1 MPPFQLPF
9 QTPDGRT
16 PLQQLRDEYSVPLN
30 ERGGIDYDKLR
41 GTFAGPEE
49 APQQIQQQPQKDP
62 RETAAIR
69 KQIALRAAQRI
80 VKDGNYS
87 AAPRIIRKD
96 GTNEVLP
103 DIQTPAGWFRK
114 ESVTSKGEHSG
125 GFGDFLWNR
134 GGEVG
139 GYEITKSRELN
150 DIVSDEDINVM
161 LQDISNRN
169 YAQFGEENTID
180 PNEFKSLLKTQS
192 LAKAMFTEMV
202 ENKVDW
208 GGADENNFKKIF
220 RSLPPN
226 EQLMFS
232 NALDTMTEDGGI
244 NEGPIWRFV
253 DSLAR
258 GVSSVAHVGE
268 GIANLIGSKSD
279 EQIEG
284 EQIEAGA
291 KALVDAKLEE
301 AGMVGN
307 VFNTAAEILPP
318 MLAGGYVG
326 KGASAVAA
334 VAGAGAKVAGGVGSA
349 AGMGYW
355 FDMTAGDVKDRLR
368 AAGLDDTQA
377 TLFATPSAAA
387 IASMEL
393 LQVGRLIKGFK
404 GNNAG
409 LLAQVT
415 KNSSG
420 FKEKLLQ
427 NTITKAGKE
436 AMKTGLKEGGQ
447 EALQQAVEE
456 GTMFLASKM
465 HDSEFDLGESFDN
478 VRNAFTDSVFAM
490 ALIGAPGAV
499 SKSLSE
505 KRGIESLRARM
516 AIMDSTVSEKID
528 ELVDLNHGSQ
538 DPQNFNELLDWAT
551 NPERAD
557 EAFPEIL
564 RQATEGEGGVLN
576 APIESVIEFMGD
588 RLKSGVVESIN
599 RNRERLLE
607 GRDEA
612 WEYLDTSI
620 EEALG
625 NAKEREGHQGVADIL
640 IGHLENN
647 PAIADKFGDLISSG
661 NLSRE
666 AFKKLILASGDAFK
680 KDGSVNTETASG
692 KLMLELMD
700 HIEKTGGDA
709 KVKIAAPGTFVV
721 ASTGQERNLTAVE
734 LMGLE
739 AADFNAWVGEVSG
752 QPGQYIPEAR
762 AGHLEGSM
770 PPVIVEG
777 AIHDEGIGPN
787 MSAAQERARL
797 INEFIPDQK
806 FVLPTNLLRLGNQN
820 KRQRKIFNDVMQNNI
835 YQWIR
840 QRQGGEAQVDGRDKL
855 GVDVAADP
863 RAVATLDS
871 ARDFGGESQNQ
882 GQLGA
887 SVLGPEY
894 DATRQPIPNRGLA
907 QVPDSVLQPAPAEIL
922 PTAPAG
928 TQPMVS
934 AEEQVPA
941 TVETQQQAAT
951 TSSTQQQDAAV
962 DDMLAEFD
970 QPEAEQAPLDD
981 AGVERV
987 ANTIGDMFSDQGVE
1001 ENQERIFET
1010 IETAKTGEGEAK
1022 ITAQRDLLNIM
1033 SQLADGKIVA
1043 YEEHTW
1049 EPIPE
1054 EELEVKKLG
1063 DSFERLVGMGYL
1075 DNLSDYSSRDVR
1087 KRGLDPEAALQAAVE
1102 INRRRSI
1109 GEEVSRE
1116 DMDNII
1122 FEKHTGQERQVQR
1135 TSEPAV
1141 DAKKK
1146 GLKVDPSTQQVSPRS
1161 QMTPGE
1167 FVFSEPGS
1175 RGIAQIGKA
1184 DEEEKRVEAVAKRGD
1199 RFPEIYRPEEA
1210 APEPMRGDPVAQAE
1224 QGIRPG
1230 KDYEGYEEFRAE
1242 GVVNWDKEPNDSK
1255 LSQFM
1260 EEWNQ
1265 IEKELP
1271 EGVKLHVGMDVRG
1284 DNKSIDIAIMEVS
1297 RAQRGQGKA
1306 SKAIKMLTD
1315 LADKH
1320 DVIVTLDPAAK
1331 LSETGVGLGQ
1341 NQLEAWYE
1349 RSGWKKHSEQSH
1361 FLRRPQKPSSSA
1373 AQAEQAAPQEG
1384 RQPLFKSSSP
1394 SFDIELQ
1401 QKAVDAFG
1409 DEAGAYINALKDL
1422 TDDQDIAQAITS
1434 LVAKNIGDS
1443 VDETI
1448 QNVLSN
1454 MEDLG
1459 TRTKEVDGRK
1469 VIDDTPIT
1477 IKEASEPITP
1487 QTGPVVS
1494 EAEGVSW
1501 WGSLTENE
1509 RLEHLREGF
1518 DLLRIQLKQA
1528 GLAGIDFLEYSVGML
1543 TASRDDKFAGGVIG
1557 QIVPIAGT
1565 MSEVAA
1571 IEIYFTPGVGKDFG
1585 AFFADVIMKDD
1596 LSKEGYRIVSAA
1608 SLLPSDW
1615 AKATAAGSLT
1625 SHSNRVKDHRAI
1637 IEDLI
1642 KEKMDF
1648 VISDRVKS
1656 FYSGPDGLFEED
1668 IDNDSVPETLEYL
1681 LAQSEKY
1688 EKEFNDSMED
1698 IIREVMFNIDSVAY
1712 DSKTGL
1718 VNLKKLAPFL
1728 ERPTERIAEKFSD
1741 VDNIKDVFAAYIVK
1755 ELPSAI
1761 QAEVIQTESRRAEG
1775 VEREEKKRGDKKKI
1789 TPTDIAT
1796 EFVRLFIEKGTEDS
1810 RVAAW
1815 YGDATDIEK
1824 LQFHKAL
1831 AYLGYADKAVL
1842 RRRSKVDSFPGII
1855 EEFLK
1860 YKDFRVRSTAPTLTQ
1875 EQIDSIMVVKEAP
1888 VEAAVM
1894 ANAADFAHVITLKKL
1909 ADVDDVR
1916 RNKYTKQGKGR
1927 KREAGETAAGIIR
1940 KLYDAVP
1947 DFGFDPVFTVE
1958 SSTKPVPQD
1967 SDFDLVYKDGAE
1979 YRFHADMFVS
1989 EERVNFKI
1997 GDRVAV
2003 DLLSFA
2009 FNSEG
2014 KPTNKYKPKTKEKV
2028 IKDLF
2033 KNYGFLRAKVKGN
2046 SISATNSNGNKIHII
2061 FEDGGINIVND
2072 GGSEA
2077 AAEEIKAFSTKL
2089 STYSDEMLTGGD
2101 EEDVTD
2107 SPAGWNLPETE
2118 VNTSDVV
2125 PNLSVTGDTIIF
2137 TDREG
2142 NERTFEDFA
2151 TPVAD
2156 RVYLKKDKKKE
2167 KDISQKKTRQN
2178 PWSTGGWKNLPAADG
2193 DIDIDH
2199 ILTIAPGLEYIGIQ
2213 HKEGPDVHGFK
2224 AAHGEVLL
2232 VRAVKFIPSVGE
2244 TVEATR
2250 VSGIQGIQMHIPGKK
2265 ESHVIVISEM
2275 GLASPVNKD
2284 SGPELEEIIHWAQ
2297 TTGRWSPEINDML
2310 QKEFSKQ
2317 ALVSGVTRSDQI
2329 EDTAKGLA
2337 IAITDALKRGDPAS
2351 VGPVRD
2357 IMKKVLEWFNDFLI
2371 GSGMKAMDV
2380 DYIVKKWLS
2389 GEIVGNPEFMVNATN
2404 VMRRQVEWKGRKK
2417 LTDEEREEIG
2427 IAAEGI
2433 DGMHE
2438 DVGPNTR
2445 SDAAQSFSDTMANRI
2460 GRLARIKRDVVKN
2473 TYKTLE
2479 PGRAQGAWTSIKSWL
2494 RKEFRVV
2501 PLEGAE
2507 ARKELLKLAEE
2518 REGFAG
2524 LYSRQAQKFLKAI
2537 EKSKKDMGI
2546 ESFSD
2551 KVKELMYIAT
2561 KNSTERKEL
2570 LDVLTS
2576 EISDKEQL
2584 NAAVKGVGEIQKLLG
2599 NLRDTMDE
2607 LSRIVIND
2615 ETQRS
2620 EQMAVILD
2628 KNLEVYVN
2636 RKYRLFEDPKG
2647 RKLFL
2652 TNTPE
2657 GKKLIEQAAKAARA
2671 IDYKKKYNKI
2681 KDNLFA
2687 KWRKG
2692 ERPVGMKVAN
2702 VIAKEN
2708 EFKEEIEAGLHSA
2721 SVDSDSTTEQVDD
2734 FVDFMLREW
2743 FMNEMESPEYSKR
2756 IAKKARKATI
2766 SEQRSQD
2773 EVYDYLDSPTSG
2785 NGGSEGLAR
2794 NTDQF
2799 NVRKDLD
2806 EAFKKL
2812 YGEIRGAEAV
2822 GISITTLASNI
2833 AGHNFQKSLVES
2845 ALFDNH
2851 IDTKS
2856 GGNRIHKL
2864 IGREYGQLNGKYVT
2878 NEFKNAVERVTGQTG
2893 LLSGESSDSLISN
2906 LLYAVAGLSH
2916 ASKGMKTIMNPKTA
2930 TRNSIEEHVHA
2941 FMNGWWNPIT
2951 NVFGGKENEK
2961 RALFRQALAIA
2972 ENHADVD
2979 ANPILKY
2986 IANPGLGNVR
2996 AIFGKTR
3003 KMDMSEHYDA
3013 EASSLHQEVSEL
3025 GLLNNSL
3032 QKVWDEQRE
3041 NLEVANP
3048 LDILTSPDTSDMK
3061 IDTHDRAEG
3070 VSSMFRRTVGKLTNN
3085 KLVKEASKLYQV
3097 PSDAVRVMGYVAEK
3111 ANINKAIAWEVE
3123 QDLKGEN
3130 MSKAEVAEA
3139 VKEMQEKRKKATNRE
3154 AADKVKDLV
3163 PTASRVPRL
3172 VKDMSLIPVV
3182 GNFPV
3187 WFTGYVK
3194 SMTNQWKIGLAESMS
3209 KNEATSR
3216 VGLNR
3221 LMRATLTQAVWAGFA
3236 RGMYMLFGFDDD
3248 DMEAIENSVPKYQR
3262 NHTLIPIPNPFG
3274 EGFSVFDVSQS
3285 FPSVMFMDWAAT
3297 AGKSLKK
3304 DGISGVIGAGISEA
3318 TSMFTDEDI
3327 FMSSVWDIFI
3337 RDGENKFGYKV
3348 WDSLDS
3354 TLIKGVKAIDHVTL
3368 GMGEGFRGPLSP
3380 GMIPELNRIV
3390 ESVTGKETP
3399 SGIVRSPTGV
3409 FFRNMIGSEATGFVP
3424 KTMLTMKAKEF
3435 QEARRKY
3442 TRSLNKAG
3450 YSGNSSR
3457 FKSAIQEFE
3466 KNNSRLYNEMGSVI
3480 HAARLGGMEDG
3491 DIYQRLLKF
3500 NVPKTDIQHWMTG
3513 RVRSSNMST
3522 KTLQGIFQEGGQEM
3536 VDVYVDS
3543 KKRGN
3548 RGE

>member
-125 GFGDFLWNR
+125 GFGDWLWNR

-202 ENKVDW
+202 ENKLDW
-208 GGADENNFKKIF
+208 GSTDENNFKKIF

-226 EQLMFS
+226 EQAMFS

-253 DSLAR
+253 DSLAK
-258 GVSSVAHVGE
+258 GVS
-268 GIANLIGSKSD
+268 GIADIGTGVANLIGSKSD

-291 KALVDAKLEE
+291 KALVDEKLEE

-334 VAGAGAKVAGGVGSA
+334 AAGAGAKVAGGVGSA

-377 TLFATPSAAA
+377 TLFAIPSAAA

-393 LQVGRLIKGFK
+393 LQVGRYIKGFK

-427 NTITKAGKE
+427 NTITKAGSE
-436 AMKTGLKEGGQ
+436 FMKTGLKEGGQ

-478 VRNAFTDSVFAM
+478 VRHAFTDSVFAM

-661 NLSRE
+661 NLSRG

-709 KVKIAAPGTFVV
+709 KVKRAAPGTFVV

-1184 DEEEKRVEAVAKRGD
+1184 DEEEKRVEDVAKRGD

-1210 APEPMRGDPVAQAE
+1210 APEPMRGDPV
-1224 QGIRPG
+1224 
-1230 KDYEGYEEFRAE
+1230 
-1242 GVVNWDKEPNDSK
+1242 
-1255 LSQFM
+1255 
-1260 EEWNQ
+1260 
-1265 IEKELP
+1265 
-1271 EGVKLHVGMDVRG
+1271 
-1284 DNKSIDIAIMEVS
+1284 
-1297 RAQRGQGKA
+1297 
-1306 SKAIKMLTD
+1306 
-1315 LADKH
+1315 
-1320 DVIVTLDPAAK
+1320 
-1331 LSETGVGLGQ
+1331 
-1341 NQLEAWYE
+1341 
-1349 RSGWKKHSEQSH
+1349 
-1361 FLRRPQKPSSSA
+1361 

-1509 RLEHLREGF
+1509 RWEHLREGEA
-1518 DLLRIQLKQA
+1518 LIAIQLKQA
-1528 GLAGIDFLEYSVGML
+1528 GML
-1543 TASRDDKFAGGVIG
+1543 GDATFNSRYYGSYQDAKFAGGVIG
-1557 QIVPIAGT
+1557 RFVPSDSSGT

-1698 IIREVMFNIDSVAY
+1698 IIREVMFNIDSVEY

-1775 VEREEKKRGDKKKI
+1775 VEREAAMRLRNSFKGDERAPQSI
-1789 TPTDIAT
+1789 RAAQVFANTYVANGVWD
-1796 EFVRLFIEKGTEDS
+1796 E
-1810 RVAAW
+1810 RVSDW
-1815 YGDATDIEK
+1815 YSNATDIEK

-1831 AYLGYADKAVL
+1831 AHLGYADRSVL
-1842 RRRSKVDSFPGII
+1842 RRRSKVDDWVDIRN
-1855 EEFLK
+1855 ELT
-1860 YKDFRVRSTAPTLTQ
+1860 RSVGKNFMMDNTAPTLTQ
-1875 EQIDSIMVVKEAP
+1875 EQIESIVELEAP
-1888 VEAAVM
+1888 
-1894 ANAADFAHVITLKKL
+1894 
-1909 ADVDDVR
+1909 
-1916 RNKYTKQGKGR
+1916 
-1927 KREAGETAAGIIR
+1927 AGPQEG
-1940 KLYDAVP
+1940 P
-1947 DFGFDPVFTVE
+1947 
-1958 SSTKPVPQD
+1958 STQA
-1967 SDFDLVYKDGAE
+1967 S
-1979 YRFHADMFVS
+1979 M
-1989 EERVNFKI
+1989 
-1997 GDRVAV
+1997 
-2003 DLLSFA
+2003 
-2009 FNSEG
+2009 
-2014 KPTNKYKPKTKEKV
+2014 
-2028 IKDLF
+2028 
-2033 KNYGFLRAKVKGN
+2033 
-2046 SISATNSNGNKIHII
+2046 
-2061 FEDGGINIVND
+2061 
-2072 GGSEA
+2072 
-2077 AAEEIKAFSTKL
+2077 
-2089 STYSDEMLTGGD
+2089 
-2101 EEDVTD
+2101 
-2107 SPAGWNLPETE
+2107 AGWNLPDTE

-2125 PNLSVTGDTIIF
+2125 PNLSVTGETIIF

-2232 VRAVKFIPSVGE
+2232 VRAVKFIPGGGKSPGYSE
-2244 TVEATR
+2244 DHNRRSAATFEATR
-2250 VSGIQGIQMHIPGKK
+2250 VSGIQGMQMHLPGKK
-2265 ESHVIVISEM
+2265 RSHVIIISEL

-2404 VMRRQVEWKGRKK
+2404 VMRRQVEWKGRKE
-2417 LTDEEREEIG
+2417 LTNEEREEIG
-2427 IAAEGI
+2427 EAAEGI

-3221 LMRATLTQAVWAGFA
+3221 LMRATLTQAVLAGFA

-3500 NVPKTDIQHWMTG
+3500 NVPKTDIQHWMTD
-3513 RVRSSNMST
+3513 RVRGSNMST

-3548 RGE
+3548 KGE

>member
-1 MPPFQLPF
+1 M
-9 QTPDGRT
+9 
-16 PLQQLRDEYSVPLN
+16 
-30 ERGGIDYDKLR
+30 
-41 GTFAGPEE
+41 
-49 APQQIQQQPQKDP
+49 
-62 RETAAIR
+62 
-69 KQIALRAAQRI
+69 
-80 VKDGNYS
+80 
-87 AAPRIIRKD
+87 
-96 GTNEVLP
+96 
-103 DIQTPAGWFRK
+103 
-114 ESVTSKGEHSG
+114 
-125 GFGDFLWNR
+125 
-134 GGEVG
+134 
-139 GYEITKSRELN
+139 
-150 DIVSDEDINVM
+150 
-161 LQDISNRN
+161 
-169 YAQFGEENTID
+169 
-180 PNEFKSLLKTQS
+180 
-192 LAKAMFTEMV
+192 
-202 ENKVDW
+202 
-208 GGADENNFKKIF
+208 
-220 RSLPPN
+220 
-226 EQLMFS
+226 
-232 NALDTMTEDGGI
+232 
-244 NEGPIWRFV
+244 
-253 DSLAR
+253 
-258 GVSSVAHVGE
+258 
-268 GIANLIGSKSD
+268 
-279 EQIEG
+279 
-284 EQIEAGA
+284 
-291 KALVDAKLEE
+291 
-301 AGMVGN
+301 
-307 VFNTAAEILPP
+307 
-318 MLAGGYVG
+318 
-326 KGASAVAA
+326 
-334 VAGAGAKVAGGVGSA
+334 
-349 AGMGYW
+349 
-355 FDMTAGDVKDRLR
+355 
-368 AAGLDDTQA
+368 
-377 TLFATPSAAA
+377 
-387 IASMEL
+387 
-393 LQVGRLIKGFK
+393 
-404 GNNAG
+404 
-409 LLAQVT
+409 
-415 KNSSG
+415 
-420 FKEKLLQ
+420 
-427 NTITKAGKE
+427 
-436 AMKTGLKEGGQ
+436 
-447 EALQQAVEE
+447 
-456 GTMFLASKM
+456 
-465 HDSEFDLGESFDN
+465 
-478 VRNAFTDSVFAM
+478 
-490 ALIGAPGAV
+490 
-499 SKSLSE
+499 
-505 KRGIESLRARM
+505 
-516 AIMDSTVSEKID
+516 
-528 ELVDLNHGSQ
+528 
-538 DPQNFNELLDWAT
+538 
-551 NPERAD
+551 
-557 EAFPEIL
+557 
-564 RQATEGEGGVLN
+564 
-576 APIESVIEFMGD
+576 
-588 RLKSGVVESIN
+588 
-599 RNRERLLE
+599 
-607 GRDEA
+607 
-612 WEYLDTSI
+612 
-620 EEALG
+620 
-625 NAKEREGHQGVADIL
+625 
-640 IGHLENN
+640 
-647 PAIADKFGDLISSG
+647 
-661 NLSRE
+661 
-666 AFKKLILASGDAFK
+666 
-680 KDGSVNTETASG
+680 
-692 KLMLELMD
+692 
-700 HIEKTGGDA
+700 
-709 KVKIAAPGTFVV
+709 
-721 ASTGQERNLTAVE
+721 
-734 LMGLE
+734 
-739 AADFNAWVGEVSG
+739 
-752 QPGQYIPEAR
+752 
-762 AGHLEGSM
+762 
-770 PPVIVEG
+770 
-777 AIHDEGIGPN
+777 
-787 MSAAQERARL
+787 
-797 INEFIPDQK
+797 
-806 FVLPTNLLRLGNQN
+806 
-820 KRQRKIFNDVMQNNI
+820 
-835 YQWIR
+835 
-840 QRQGGEAQVDGRDKL
+840 
-855 GVDVAADP
+855 
-863 RAVATLDS
+863 
-871 ARDFGGESQNQ
+871 
-882 GQLGA
+882 
-887 SVLGPEY
+887 
-894 DATRQPIPNRGLA
+894 
-907 QVPDSVLQPAPAEIL
+907 
-922 PTAPAG
+922 
-928 TQPMVS
+928 
-934 AEEQVPA
+934 
-941 TVETQQQAAT
+941 
-951 TSSTQQQDAAV
+951 
-962 DDMLAEFD
+962 
-970 QPEAEQAPLDD
+970 
-981 AGVERV
+981 
-987 ANTIGDMFSDQGVE
+987 
-1001 ENQERIFET
+1001 
-1010 IETAKTGEGEAK
+1010 
-1022 ITAQRDLLNIM
+1022 
-1033 SQLADGKIVA
+1033 
-1043 YEEHTW
+1043 
-1049 EPIPE
+1049 
-1054 EELEVKKLG
+1054 
-1063 DSFERLVGMGYL
+1063 
-1075 DNLSDYSSRDVR
+1075 
-1087 KRGLDPEAALQAAVE
+1087 
-1102 INRRRSI
+1102 
-1109 GEEVSRE
+1109 
-1116 DMDNII
+1116 
-1122 FEKHTGQERQVQR
+1122 
-1135 TSEPAV
+1135 
-1141 DAKKK
+1141 
-1146 GLKVDPSTQQVSPRS
+1146 
-1161 QMTPGE
+1161 
-1167 FVFSEPGS
+1167 
-1175 RGIAQIGKA
+1175 
-1184 DEEEKRVEAVAKRGD
+1184 
-1199 RFPEIYRPEEA
+1199 
-1210 APEPMRGDPVAQAE
+1210 
-1224 QGIRPG
+1224 
-1230 KDYEGYEEFRAE
+1230 
-1242 GVVNWDKEPNDSK
+1242 
-1255 LSQFM
+1255 
-1260 EEWNQ
+1260 
-1265 IEKELP
+1265 
-1271 EGVKLHVGMDVRG
+1271 
-1284 DNKSIDIAIMEVS
+1284 
-1297 RAQRGQGKA
+1297 
-1306 SKAIKMLTD
+1306 
-1315 LADKH
+1315 
-1320 DVIVTLDPAAK
+1320 
-1331 LSETGVGLGQ
+1331 
-1341 NQLEAWYE
+1341 
-1349 RSGWKKHSEQSH
+1349 
-1361 FLRRPQKPSSSA
+1361 
-1373 AQAEQAAPQEG
+1373 
-1384 RQPLFKSSSP
+1384 
-1394 SFDIELQ
+1394 
-1401 QKAVDAFG
+1401 
-1409 DEAGAYINALKDL
+1409 
-1422 TDDQDIAQAITS
+1422 
-1434 LVAKNIGDS
+1434 
-1443 VDETI
+1443 
-1448 QNVLSN
+1448 
-1454 MEDLG
+1454 
-1459 TRTKEVDGRK
+1459 
-1469 VIDDTPIT
+1469 
-1477 IKEASEPITP
+1477 
-1487 QTGPVVS
+1487 
-1494 EAEGVSW
+1494 
-1501 WGSLTENE
+1501 
-1509 RLEHLREGF
+1509 
-1518 DLLRIQLKQA
+1518 
-1528 GLAGIDFLEYSVGML
+1528 
-1543 TASRDDKFAGGVIG
+1543 
-1557 QIVPIAGT
+1557 
-1565 MSEVAA
+1565 
-1571 IEIYFTPGVGKDFG
+1571 
-1585 AFFADVIMKDD
+1585 
-1596 LSKEGYRIVSAA
+1596 
-1608 SLLPSDW
+1608 
-1615 AKATAAGSLT
+1615 
-1625 SHSNRVKDHRAI
+1625 
-1637 IEDLI
+1637 
-1642 KEKMDF
+1642 
-1648 VISDRVKS
+1648 
-1656 FYSGPDGLFEED
+1656 
-1668 IDNDSVPETLEYL
+1668 
-1681 LAQSEKY
+1681 
-1688 EKEFNDSMED
+1688 
-1698 IIREVMFNIDSVAY
+1698 
-1712 DSKTGL
+1712 
-1718 VNLKKLAPFL
+1718 
-1728 ERPTERIAEKFSD
+1728 
-1741 VDNIKDVFAAYIVK
+1741 
-1755 ELPSAI
+1755 
-1761 QAEVIQTESRRAEG
+1761 
-1775 VEREEKKRGDKKKI
+1775 
-1789 TPTDIAT
+1789 
-1796 EFVRLFIEKGTEDS
+1796 
-1810 RVAAW
+1810 
-1815 YGDATDIEK
+1815 
-1824 LQFHKAL
+1824 
-1831 AYLGYADKAVL
+1831 
-1842 RRRSKVDSFPGII
+1842 
-1855 EEFLK
+1855 
-1860 YKDFRVRSTAPTLTQ
+1860 
-1875 EQIDSIMVVKEAP
+1875 
-1888 VEAAVM
+1888 
-1894 ANAADFAHVITLKKL
+1894 
-1909 ADVDDVR
+1909 
-1916 RNKYTKQGKGR
+1916 
-1927 KREAGETAAGIIR
+1927 
-1940 KLYDAVP
+1940 
-1947 DFGFDPVFTVE
+1947 
-1958 SSTKPVPQD
+1958 
-1967 SDFDLVYKDGAE
+1967 
-1979 YRFHADMFVS
+1979 
-1989 EERVNFKI
+1989 
-1997 GDRVAV
+1997 
-2003 DLLSFA
+2003 
-2009 FNSEG
+2009 
-2014 KPTNKYKPKTKEKV
+2014 
-2028 IKDLF
+2028 
-2033 KNYGFLRAKVKGN
+2033 
-2046 SISATNSNGNKIHII
+2046 
-2061 FEDGGINIVND
+2061 
-2072 GGSEA
+2072 
-2077 AAEEIKAFSTKL
+2077 
-2089 STYSDEMLTGGD
+2089 
-2101 EEDVTD
+2101 
-2107 SPAGWNLPETE
+2107 
-2118 VNTSDVV
+2118 
-2125 PNLSVTGDTIIF
+2125 
-2137 TDREG
+2137 
-2142 NERTFEDFA
+2142 
-2151 TPVAD
+2151 
-2156 RVYLKKDKKKE
+2156 
-2167 KDISQKKTRQN
+2167 
-2178 PWSTGGWKNLPAADG
+2178 
-2193 DIDIDH
+2193 
-2199 ILTIAPGLEYIGIQ
+2199 
-2213 HKEGPDVHGFK
+2213 
-2224 AAHGEVLL
+2224 
-2232 VRAVKFIPSVGE
+2232 
-2244 TVEATR
+2244 
-2250 VSGIQGIQMHIPGKK
+2250 QMHLPGKK
-2265 ESHVIVISEM
+2265 RSHVIIISEL

-2561 KNSTERKEL
+2561 KNSTEREEL

-2721 SVDSDSTTEQVDD
+2721 SVDSDSTTEQVDA

-3221 LMRATLTQAVWAGFA
+3221 LMRATLTQAVGAGFA